1 MPKLVQFGEFLKNL
15 KFAVKQ
21 CFECDILS
29 LNFLFLVMTHVPLGL
44 KKKAGQKLLTNIV
57 FLAAS

>member
-1 MPKLVQFGEFLKNL
+1 MPKLVQFGEFLKNM

-44 KKKAGQKLLTNIV
+44 KKKLV
-57 FLAAS
+57 RSF

>member
-1 MPKLVQFGEFLKNL
+1 MVTFGGFLKNL

-44 KKKAGQKLLTNIV
+44 KKSWSEAFDKYCLSG
-57 FLAAS
+57 S

>member
-1 MPKLVQFGEFLKNL
+1 MVNFGGFLKNL

-29 LNFLFLVMTHVPLGL
+29 LNFLFLVKTHVPLGL
-44 KKKAGQKLLTNIV
+44 KKKLV
-57 FLAAS
+57 RSF